1 MIFVHVDLSV
11 GSITTRRTD
20 KRSTPSGCP
29 TTSDRF
35 AQRALGGHPERLND
49 IRSAQSDT
57 YAAVEGYCRKARLPN
72 PNLARY
78 GMGQRFRV
86 SSSPARCCRCLC
98 RHSGPKLIRNLRVA
112 EGLNTITRRGEI
124 GTGTLVLGLRPIR
137 WPFLRTTNEPNDDS
151 FTVSPRSR
159 QSVTSLSTNSK
170 SLTHSVRDR
179 PNFR

>member
-1 MIFVHVDLSV
+1 VIFVHVDLSV

-57 YAAVEGYCRKARLPN
+57 YAPVEGYCRKARLPN

-98 RHSGPKLIRNLRVA
+98 RHSGPKLIRNLRVV

-124 GTGTLVLGLRPIR
+124 GTGTLVLGVAAHSLALSADNKRTER
-137 WPFLRTTNEPNDDS
+137 RQFHRFAAFQTVGDFLEH
-151 FTVSPRSR
+151 
-159 QSVTSLSTNSK
+159 QL
-170 SLTHSVRDR
+170 
-179 PNFR
+179 